1 LLQIVYN
8 SPKNNQKE
16 KVYLHFWNLHFVRIV
31 LPAEVVP
38 RPGAAARGGD
48 RRGRVVGGCEAVGAG
63 RALLVER
70 LGDHLALAHVVVVES
85 LRKRGASPNQPSD
98 THRHALTQGGS
109 SYKFGREEAVGTF
122 LLACLF

>member
-1 LLQIVYN
+1 
-8 SPKNNQKE
+8 
-16 KVYLHFWNLHFVRIV
+16 VYLHFWNLHFVRII
-31 LPAEVVP
+31 LPAKVVP

-98 THRHALTQGGS
+98 THRHALTHKGGVHINLAEKKQLAPS
-109 SYKFGREEAVGTF
+109 SWRVCFRD
-122 LLACLF
+122 